1 MLLTVLKMLLDGVVQ
16 GLLMIGAGALGSLLL
31 WMLVGRS
38 IITKYG
44 ADAWIARLKDPD
56 PDMKA
61 AIDSLVSGILNEKMM
76 VMAWNWLLTAQIPT
90 GKNEIG
96 EDGIE
101 KPITTTPYASLIDA
115 TSRAILLK
123 FKSMRGGLT
132 TQGNAQL
139 AESLGDGAAPFLA
152 SLAGPRKGQSTAEW
166 VIEQALMKAMEPNG
180 ILGKKLNNML
190 ANTNASGAEGW

>member
-1 MLLTVLKMLLDGVVQ
+1 
-16 GLLMIGAGALGSLLL
+16 MIGAGALGSLLL
-31 WMLVGRS
+31 WVLVGRS

-44 ADAWIARLKDPD
+44 ADAWIARLSDPD
-56 PDMKA
+56 EDMKKA
-61 AIDSLVSGILNEKMM
+61 LESLTSNILNEKMM
-76 VMAWNWLLTAQIPT
+76 VLAWNWFLTAQIPT

-101 KPITTTPYASLIDA
+101 KPITTTPYQSLIQA
-115 TSRAILLK
+115 TSTAILLK

-166 VIEQALMKAMEPNG
+166 VIEQALMKALEPNG
-180 ILGKKLNNML
+180 ILGKKLNSL
-190 ANTNASGAEGW
+190 ANNVTSSGAEW